1 MGYIEDVFQYEDQ
14 LGALWEVRIIPKK
27 SSNVDSKI
35 LTFKT
40 QEMTIPFFRFKVER
54 QLSGLIPW
62 MGVEDLNELSI
73 TLRESVDFSTIKFFE
88 ELKSKIYDYKER
100 RFLVQKN
107 ENDYLVDIEA
117 SFFKPGSIEQSIE
130 WRNADLWVK
139 NQTWQTQTIYDE
151 PSIKIIYKNCKLIG
165 FDNLNLS
172 YTGGEAIVY
181 SVTLMPETY
190 EIK

>member
-14 LGALWEVRIIPKK
+14 LGALWEVSIIPKK
-27 SSNVDSKI
+27 SSNNDPKI

-40 QEMTIPFFRFKVER
+40 QEITIPFFRFKVER

-88 ELKSKIYDYKER
+88 ELKSKIYDYEKR
-100 RFLVQKN
+100 HFIVQEN
-107 ENDYLVDIEA
+107 ENDYLVDVEA
-117 SFFKPGSIEQSIE
+117 SFFKPGNIENSNE
-130 WRNADLWVK
+130 WKYAYNWIRDE
-139 NQTWQTQTIYDE
+139 TWKSQTIYNE
-151 PSIKIIYKNCKLIG
+151 PSIKIIYKNCKFVG

-172 YTGGEAIVY
+172 YASGEPIVY